1 MNKNY
6 NQIFIN
12 SPWPK
17 YEEDEVKAVSEILES
32 GRVNYWTG
40 FIGKEFEES
49 FSNWC
54 GTKYAYALANG
65 TLALD
70 AAYRSLKCEAG
81 DEIITTPRSF
91 IATSSTISVLGL
103 RPVFADI
110 DSESGNI
117 TASTIEPLI
126 TKRTKAISVVHLGG
140 WPANMLEIRNL
151 ADKHNLK
158 LVEDCSQAHGAKIN
172 GLNVGSFGDVGT
184 WSFCQD
190 KIISTG
196 GEGGMITTSN
206 EDIAEFISSW
216 RDHGKNIKSMVNSKN
231 STTFKYLHENL
242 GLNYRMTEIQSKIGD
257 LQLKKLP
264 DWHLKRK
271 DNAYALAKALKDF
284 SSIRIPMPKAPF
296 EHAWYKFYAYLRP
309 ESLADG
315 WNRERILFEFNK
327 NKIPVYSGSCSE
339 IYLEKC
345 MKTYLDKQFR
355 NLKNAKIIGETSLMF
370 LVHPTIDKSTL
381 EFYITG
387 IQNILKKCQR

>member
-1 MNKNY
+1 MNKTY
-6 NQIFIN
+6 NNIFNN

-32 GRVNYWTG
+32 GKVNYWTG
-40 FIGKEFEES
+40 SIGKQFEES
-49 FSNWC
+49 FSKWC

-70 AAYRSLKCEAG
+70 AAYRSLNCEEG

-117 TASTIEPLI
+117 TASAIEPLI

-140 WPANMLEIRNL
+140 WPANMPEIKNL
-151 ADKHNLK
+151 ADKYNLK

-172 GLNVGSFGDVGT
+172 GLNVGSFGNVGT

-196 GEGGMITTSN
+196 GEGGMITTSD
-206 EDIAEFISSW
+206 EEIAEFISSW
-216 RDHGKNIKSMVNSKN
+216 RDHGKNIKSMLNNKN
-231 STTFKYLHENL
+231 STSFTYIHENL

-271 DNAYALAKALKDF
+271 ENAYALAKALKDF
-284 SSIRIPMPKAPF
+284 RNIRIPIPKAPF

-309 ESLADG
+309 EFLADG

-345 MKTYLDKQFR
+345 MKTYLDKHFR
-355 NLKNAKIIGETSLMF
+355 NLKNARKIGETSLMF
-370 LVHPTIDKSTL
+370 LVHPTIDKSSL
-381 EFYITG
+381 DLYISG